1 MQDIIENLLRETK
14 REGIED
20 LIAYLVDEGFFEA
33 PASTKFHGSYKG
45 GLAKHS
51 LGVYD
56 MFIKILPNT
65 IFEVA
70 STGQKPLLVTDIE
83 ATTAIVCLLHD
94 VCKIGQY
101 LGDAAPYKWNKAN
114 PKGHATLSI
123 ERIKKFIKLEP
134 LEEMMIRYH
143 MGIYGLNEFYEMDS
157 WEYKSNAEYPL
168 RGDHTKDEG
177 MTKEESQAVR
187 YGKSLRNAWYHNPI
201 CKIMYFA
208 DELAT
213 LNEKAEN

>member
-1 MQDIIENLLRETK
+1 MQERIIKLLRETK

-20 LIAYLVDEGFFEA
+20 LITYLIQESFFKA
-33 PASTKFHGSYKG
+33 PASTKFHGAYEG

-51 LGVYD
+51 LGVHD
-56 MFIKILPNT
+56 MFIKILPRT
-65 IFEVA
+65 IFDIT
-70 STGQKPLLVTDIE
+70 SPGQKPLLPTNIE
-83 ATTAIVCLLHD
+83 ATIAIVCLLHD
-94 VCKIGQY
+94 TNKIGQY
-101 LGDAAPYKWNKAN
+101 LGTEKPYKWNKNN

-123 ERIKKFIKLEP
+123 DRIKKFIKLEL

-143 MGIYGLNEFYEMDS
+143 MGVYGLNEFYEKDS

-168 RGDHTKDEG
+168 RGDHSKDER
-177 MTKEESQAVR
+177 MSKEESQAAR

-208 DELAT
+208 DELAA
-213 LNEKAEN
+213 LEEKAEN